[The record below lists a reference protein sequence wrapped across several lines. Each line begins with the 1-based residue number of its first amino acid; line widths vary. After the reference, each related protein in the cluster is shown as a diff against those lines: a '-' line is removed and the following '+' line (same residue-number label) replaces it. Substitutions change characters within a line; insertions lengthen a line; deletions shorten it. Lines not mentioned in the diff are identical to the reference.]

1 MIAREGVSEPLNVCS
16 DERWLQSCTHNINMI
31 RNYHIRAAPPPPT
44 LFPVEISSAL
54 VQERLYALL
63 SRARHGRVR
72 HD

>member
-1 MIAREGVSEPLNVCS
+1 MIAREGVSEPVNVCS
-16 DERWLQSCTHNINMI
+16 DEQRLQSCTHNINMI
-31 RNYHIRAAPPPPT
+31 RNYHIRAAPPT